1 MKVLIADTFSAA
13 AIEELK
19 KAGIEVV
26 YDTSLKEQKLTD
38 ALKAN
43 QPDILVVRSTKV
55 QPPQIE
61 AALPNLKMVVRAGS
75 GYDTIDTATCKE
87 KNIAV
92 CNTPGMNATAVAELV
107 FAHILQSDRHIY
119 ENIKLFKEGHWAK
132 GRFAKCH
139 GIKGST
145 LGIVGFGNIG
155 KLVTDRAKAFEMSV
169 IVFDPF
175 IEAEKIEAVGAKYT
189 KDILEIAKTADF
201 VTVHV
206 PGGASTKGMIG
217 EEFLNAMKPGA
228 VLINT
233 SRATVVD
240 ENALVKVVKDHK
252 ITACLDVMS
261 NEPAEKDCE
270 FKHPLFA
277 DIDGIYV
284 SHHIGASTVQAEGA
298 IGEEALK
305 VVLTFAQKGEILHR
319 VN

>member
-1 MKVLIADTFSAA
+1 MKVLIVDTFSAK
-13 AIEELK
+13 AIDEIK
-19 KAGIEVV
+19 AAGIEVV
-26 YDTSLKEQKLTD
+26 YDTTMKDQKLTD
-38 ALKAN
+38 GLKTN

-61 AALPNLKMVVRAGS
+61 AGLPALKMVVRAGS

-107 FAHILQSDRHIY
+107 FAHMLQADRHIY
-119 ENIKLFKEGHWAK
+119 ENIKLFKEGTWAK

-145 LGIVGFGNIG
+145 LGLVGFGNIG
-155 KLVTDRAKAFEMSV
+155 KLVCDRARAFEMNV
-169 IVFDPF
+169 IAYDPF
-175 IEAEKIEAVGAKYT
+175 LDPAKIEACGAKVT
-189 KDILEIAKTADF
+189 TDVMEIAKVADF
-201 VTVHV
+201 VTIHV
-206 PGGASTKGMIG
+206 PGGANTKGMIG
-217 EEFLNAMKPGA
+217 AAFMDAMKPGA
-228 VLINT
+228 CLINT

-240 ENALVKVVKDHK
+240 EEALVAHVKDHK
-252 ITACLDVMS
+252 IIACLDVMS
-261 NEPAEKDCE
+261 NEPSAKEGP

-277 DIDGIYV
+277 DVDGIYV
-284 SHHIGASTVQAEGA
+284 SHHIGASTQQAEAA

-305 VVLTFAQKGEILHR
+305 VVLTFAQKGEVLHR